1 MSWSALEWAS
11 KQKVGSSPR
20 KFVLVTLANF
30 CDDENKCFPSI
41 KTIIK
46 MTELSE
52 STVKRCIKDL
62 IDAKLI
68 LKEERFE
75 NLSGEITRQTSNM
88 YYLQVDT
95 HGVQSDTHPSITMK
109 PHITTN
115 KEPNIYTKDFD
126 DWWNVYPRKAGSKNK
141 AFTIYKKIIDKEID
155 KDELYSKTIKYKQSV
170 HGTEQRFIPHPTT
183 WLNGKRWEIIEEK
196 DNTVNLNQLVG

>member
-75 NLSGEITRQTSNM
+75 NLSGEIIRQTSNM